1 MQKRSLRY
9 EKEYEEELDAYY
21 CARPMF
27 AKEIAANARA
37 FLPIFLGLLLV
48 MIIVGIWYVV
58 EAVKEGPDL
67 NDDLTVV
74 IVFFV
79 MCGQTIFYFCWTH
92 RCERTMCL
100 FRSKDICIKRYLRKD
115 KIVTD
120 GEVKECLEKRKLR
133 VHDGNFE
140 YPYKG
145 GVIKIHTADGGM
157 PEDFYKFM
165 NNKCNWKVPR
175 ITKTEK
181 NVVRRTGIGRA
192 FYVCFGIP
200 FLLFECF
207 ALLLGVVGEFGVRH
221 SLVEIKNY
229 LLEVIVLPEGYIWA
243 VVAGFFLILGLILKI
258 IYYFIAK
265 HYFRS
270 WDGIKVTFF

>member
-1 MQKRSLRY
+1 
-9 EKEYEEELDAYY
+9 
-21 CARPMF
+21 
-27 AKEIAANARA
+27 
-37 FLPIFLGLLLV
+37 
-48 MIIVGIWYVV
+48 
-58 EAVKEGPDL
+58 
-67 NDDLTVV
+67 
-74 IVFFV
+74 
-79 MCGQTIFYFCWTH
+79 MCGLTIFYFCWTH

-100 FRSKDICIKRYLRKD
+100 FRTKDICIKRYLRKD
-115 KIVTD
+115 KIVTY

-140 YPYKG
+140 YPYKD

-157 PEDFYKFM
+157 LEDFYKFV

-181 NVVRRTGIGRA
+181 AVVRRTGIGRA
-192 FYVCFGIP
+192 FYTCFGIP
-200 FLLFECF
+200 FLGFELF
-207 ALLLGVVGEFGVRH
+207 ALLLITVGDFGLNH
-221 SLVEIKNY
+221 TSTEIKNF
-229 LLEVIVLPEGYIWA
+229 LWSKIISPKDN
-243 VVAGFFLILGLILKI
+243 FFLIIACFFLISGLILKI

>member
-1 MQKRSLRY
+1 MYQ
-9 EKEYEEELDAYY
+9 EKFKGDRKNRVYY
-21 CARPMF
+21 DVRPMM
-27 AKEIAANARA
+27 AEETWANMKA
-37 FLPIFLGLLLV
+37 FLPIYLGILV
-48 MIIVGIWYVV
+48 FMLIVGICYFVEASKTRKTFINIEDMPVIIVGI
-58 EAVKEGPDL
+58 
-67 NDDLTVV
+67 V
-74 IVFFV
+74 I
-79 MCGQTIFYFCWTH
+79 CGMAGFYFYWMN

-115 KIVTD
+115 KIVTY

-165 NNKCNWKVPR
+165 NNKCNWKVPN

-181 NVVRRTGIGRA
+181 DVVRRTGMGRLLCL
-192 FYVCFGIP
+192 YLGIP
-200 FLLFECF
+200 FLLFELF
-207 ALLLGVVGEFGVRH
+207 ALLMAICDFGWDH
-221 SLVEIKNY
+221 SIAEIKDY
-229 LLEVIVLPEGYIWA
+229 LLCEIVIPQDNFWGIIA
-243 VVAGFFLILGLILKI
+243 VFIFAIGILFKI